1 MMNVVCD
8 GVILTYNYW
17 KRLSRN
23 RKRKPVNRVVYFQDN
38 RFVKDNFKVDYNKI
52 QRLKEQLNA

>member
-1 MMNVVCD
+1 MNVVCN